1 MTSLFNCLFILATV
15 FSNVQG
21 AAETTK
27 AVVVMNPDAD
37 LPDQFQTCWNVE
49 LSDPTLFCTGMV
61 TWPITLDLYMNPQD

>member
-1 MTSLFNCLFILATV
+1 MTSLFNCLFVLATV
-15 FSNVQG
+15 FSYVRG
-21 AAETTK
+21 AADTTK
-27 AVVVMNPDAD
+27 TVVMNPDAD